1 MDREAMLPA
10 VETFVAAL
18 REACA
23 AGLEG
28 EARWQRCRD
37 LLSVLLADPELRRHA
52 RSWPVGGFDGKK
64 VDNLLFY
71 VDPDYGFA
79 LNGLI
84 KNPGGRA
91 MIHDHGPAWTVY
103 GLLEGEDVVNTGRA
117 MRALGAT
124 VERTGEGAWRVL
136 GVGHVSL
143 ELNSLG
149 SLESRRRYRGDLVAY
164 LERRR
169 AARDADPSWQDYLA
183 RTEGLVVSQENKLTR
198 PTAWSGIR

>member
-103 GLLEGEDVVNTGRA
+103 GLLEGEETICRFTVESGPDGGKTLRESQTITCRPGDIDVVPPHEIHSEYA
-117 MRALGAT
+117 GAT
-124 VERTGEGAWRVL
+124 KTVAFIVRSQKTGTFTQL
-136 GVGHVSL
+136 GFENGPDGEAISGPNQVP
-143 ELNSLG
+143 
-149 SLESRRRYRGDLVAY
+149 YR
-164 LERRR
+164 
-169 AARDADPSWQDYLA
+169 LA
-183 RTEGLVVSQENKLTR
+183 
-198 PTAWSGIR
+198 